1 MTNVDPW
8 GSKELKIDDKLIQSF
23 GLTKISEADKIRFNH
38 YLFKRG
44 IILAHRDFN
53 IIKERIENKKPFIQ
67 LTGIASSGPLHLGHK
82 VDIDLFLYFK
92 KLGARSYFAV
102 TDIDAYVSR
111 PDSKIPSLEKAKEFA
126 VNNIS
131 HLLALGVEK
140 KEIYLQSKKEQ
151 RYYEFAFEISK
162 KITENTFRAIYGHLD
177 LGKLSANLLQYAD
190 ILHLQL
196 KEYNGPMPSITGIGV
211 EQDPH
216 ARACRDIARRLPYRL
231 YLPSFIYFSHQ
242 SGLQVGKKMSASEP
256 DTAIFLDDN
265 FGEVKRKIGKA
276 YSGGRDSLEEHRKL
290 GGIPEKDRAFEIL
303 LYHHPDTDFVQEIY
317 EKYKKGR
324 LLSGELKD
332 ICKEFLIELLGK
344 HQKKLVKTRKIAE
357 KMVFG

>member
-23 GLTKISEADKIRFNH
+23 GLTKISEVDKTRFNH

-53 IIKERIENKKPFIQ
+53 VIKERIENKKPFIQ
-67 LTGIASSGPLHLGHK
+67 LTGIASSGLLHLGHK

-140 KEIYLQSKKEQ
+140 NDIYLQSKKEP
-151 RYYEFAFEISK
+151 RYYTFAFELSK

-211 EQDPH
+211 EQDQH
-216 ARACRDIARRLPYRL
+216 ARACRDIARRLQYNL
-231 YLPSFIYFSHQ
+231 FLPSFIYFSHQ
-242 SGLQVGKKMSASEP
+242 SGLQLGKKMSASEP
-256 DTAIFLDDN
+256 DTAIFLDASLN
-265 FGEVKRKIGKA
+265 EVKRKISKA

-290 GGIPEKDRAFEIL
+290 GGVPEKDRAFKIL
-303 LYHHPDTDFVQEIY
+303 LYHHLDSDFVYEIY

-324 LLSGELKD
+324 LLSGELKE
-332 ICKEFLIELLGK
+332 ICKEFLVKLLEK
-344 HQKKLVKTRKIAE
+344 HQKKLIKTRK
-357 KMVFG
+357 